1 MHGLVSILIPVF
13 NHAEGLKRCID
24 SCLNQDYSNIEI
36 IVLNDASTEGDFS
49 FIKTLESVKVKY
61 HLAPKQQGIAASRNQ
76 LLTLA
81 TGEFIAWIDADDY
94 MLNNRIS
101 KQVNYLN
108 LHPNCDL
115 VGSFM
120 LENRDSKTLY
130 KCPTQHEAIKACLT
144 YKNCLFQP
152 SVLSRNFYKEEKI
165 LYNNRF
171 GNIAEDYDLWSRLIK
186 QKQFANLPVAL
197 TVYAHPSPEALDFK
211 RDLFDFETKSLW
223 IHQSLWA
230 KAELTTIQKDLLNKA
245 IYYPEKLNDLELAK
259 SIEGLKRLR
268 SVMPNRHDKT
278 ANGFYMLWL
287 WSKLSP
293 WFKVKHIGLI
303 AHCIDYLRYKTWF
316 RPIA

>member
-1 MHGLVSILIPVF
+1 MHGLVSILIPVH

-36 IVLNDASTEGDFS
+36 IILNDASTEGDFS
-49 FIKTLESVKVKY
+49 FIKTLDPTKVKY

-94 MLNNRIS
+94 MLYNRIS

-120 LENRDSKTLY
+120 FENRDSKTLY
-130 KCPTQHEAIKACLT
+130 KCPTEHAAIKACLT
-144 YKNCLFQP
+144 YKNCMFQP

-165 LYNNRF
+165 LYSNRF

-186 QKQFANLPVAL
+186 QKQFANLPLVL
-197 TVYAHPSPEALDFK
+197 TVYTHPSPQALDFK

-223 IHQSLWA
+223 IHQSMWA
-230 KAELTTIQKDLLNKA
+230 KAELTTTQKDLLNKA
-245 IYYPEKLNDLELAK
+245 IYYPERLNDHALVQ
-259 SIEGLKRLR
+259 SIEALKRIR
-268 SVMPNRHDKT
+268 AIMSNRPDKI
-278 ANGFYMLWL
+278 ANGFYTLWI
-287 WSKLSP
+287 WSKLSL
-293 WFKVKHIGLI
+293 WFKLKHMGLIKHI
-303 AHCIDYLRYKTWF
+303 IDYMNYKAWF
-316 RPIA
+316 KPTA